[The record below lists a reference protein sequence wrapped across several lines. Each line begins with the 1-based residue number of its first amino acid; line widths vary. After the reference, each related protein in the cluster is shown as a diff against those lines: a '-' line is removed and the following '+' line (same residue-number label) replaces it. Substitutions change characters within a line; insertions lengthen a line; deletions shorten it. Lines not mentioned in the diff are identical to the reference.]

1 MTTNNSYQRPFSVKV
16 RLFFEQ
22 FGKHALIWM
31 VGILFFIPFI
41 WMVSTSVKTKVD
53 VGRIP
58 PNFLPRENKTVEIS
72 GKAYP
77 LFNQTLADGTKKEV
91 AVQGYE
97 GSDAIVVDPANPSTS
112 TKVPKDTLTD
122 ILVVKFHWE
131 NYVNAMT
138 RASRPGLNVTF
149 FTYLKNSLIIA
160 FFCII
165 GTLVSCTPVAYGFA
179 RIPFPGRDTLFIFV
193 LATMMLPFQVTMVPL
208 FRFFNE
214 TMHWGDTF
222 LPLIVP
228 TFFANAWDIF
238 LLRQFFRTIPSEM
251 SDAARVDGANEW
263 QIFIK
268 LIVPLSI
275 PVISTIAVFTF
286 LWAWNDFTG
295 PLIYLQSHQNYTMAL
310 GLQDFQGQREI
321 LWNQL
326 MAASVIF
333 TVPIIIAFFF
343 LQKQFIQGIKLTGG
357 KEG

>member
-16 RLFFEQ
+16 RKFFEQ

-41 WMVSTSVKTKVD
+41 WMTSTSLKTRLD
-53 VGRIP
+53 IGRIP
-58 PNFLPRENKTVEIS
+58 PNFLPRENKTVEIE
-72 GKAYP
+72 GETYP
-77 LFNQTLADGTKKEV
+77 VFTLTLANSATKEV

-97 GSDAIVVDPANPSTS
+97 GSDAIVVDPTNPTQT
-112 TKVPKDTLTD
+112 TKVPKAALSE
-122 ILVVKFHWE
+122 ILIVKFHWE
-131 NYVNAMT
+131 NYINAMT

-165 GTLVSCTPVAYGFA
+165 GTLISCTPVAYGFA
-179 RIPFPGRDTLFIFV
+179 RIPFPGRDALFIFV
-193 LATMMLPFQVTMVPL
+193 LATMMLPFQVTMIPL
-208 FRFFNE
+208 FKFFNE
-214 TMHWGDTF
+214 TLHWGDTF

-268 LIVPLSI
+268 LIIPLSI

-326 MAASVIF
+326 MAASVVF